1 MKIIYLVL
9 KKITYLTFLIVTLA
23 NSQNSIFDEPY
34 GFVSIESDSINIPI
48 YIDGDLIGHTP
59 IQKPIP
65 LIIGSH
71 YIDIKPISISN
82 PFAQQ
87 GAVNSS
93 KNIYVFKNDTVTIA
107 INPYLLRKENEKAIK
122 ERRYSGYIGLT
133 LGLLTLWQLW
143 IIS

>member
-1 MKIIYLVL
+1 MLKNILYLVL
-9 KKITYLTFLIVTLA
+9 LIATVV
-23 NSQNSIFDEPY
+23 NSQDSIFDEPY
-34 GFVSIESDSINIPI
+34 GYVSIESDSINIPI

-82 PFAQQ
+82 PFAQLS
-87 GAVNSS
+87 AVNSS

-107 INPYLLRKENEKAIK
+107 INPYLLRKENEKFIK
-122 ERRYSGYIGLT
+122 EKRYSGYIGLT

>member
-1 MKIIYLVL
+1 MLKKIIYL
-9 KKITYLTFLIVTLA
+9 TFLFVTLA

-34 GFVSIESDSINIPI
+34 GYVSIESDSINIPI

-59 IQKPIP
+59 IQKPVP

-82 PFAQQ
+82 PFTQQ
-87 GAVNSS
+87 GAVNNS
-93 KNIYVFKNDTVTIA
+93 KNVYVFKNDTISIV
-107 INPYLLRKENEKAIK
+107 INPYLLRKEDERVIK
-122 ERRYSGYIGLT
+122 EKRYSGYIGLG
-133 LGLLTLWQLW
+133 LGLLTLLQLW

>member
-1 MKIIYLVL
+1 MLKKTIYLA
-9 KKITYLTFLIVTLA
+9 FLIVTLA

-34 GFVSIESDSINIPI
+34 GYVSIESDSINIPI

-59 IQKPIP
+59 IQKPEP

-71 YIDIKPISISN
+71 YIDIKPITISN

-87 GAVNSS
+87 GEVSSS
-93 KNIYVFKNDTVTIA
+93 KNIYVFKNDTISIV
-107 INPYLLRKENEKAIK
+107 INPYLLRKESERVLK
-122 ERRYSGYIGLT
+122 ERRYSGYIGIA
-133 LGLLTLWQLW
+133 LGLLTLLQLW

>member
-1 MKIIYLVL
+1 ML

-59 IQKPIP
+59 IQKPVP

-82 PFAQQ
+82 PFTQH
-87 GAVNSS
+87 GAVSNS
-93 KNIYVFKNDTVTIA
+93 KNIYVFKNDTISIV
-107 INPYLLRKENEKAIK
+107 INPYLLRKEDERVIK
-122 ERRYSGYIGLT
+122 EKRYSGYIGLG
-133 LGLLTLWQLW
+133 LGLLTLLQLW

>member
-1 MKIIYLVL
+1 MLEKII
-9 KKITYLTFLIVTLA
+9 YLTFLIVTLA

-59 IQKPIP
+59 IQKPVP

-82 PFAQQ
+82 PFTQQ
-87 GAVNSS
+87 GAVNNS
-93 KNIYVFKNDTVTIA
+93 KNVYVFKNDTISIV
-107 INPYLLRKENEKAIK
+107 INPYLLRKEDERVIK
-122 ERRYSGYIGLT
+122 EKRYSGYIGLG
-133 LGLLTLWQLW
+133 LGLLTLLQLW